1 MMTIVC
7 RTCAAAL
14 CLALAA
20 CGPAPNSDAPVTTAA
35 ELATRA
41 RAGRNVRVQ
50 LHGVVTYSERR
61 WGYLFI
67 QDSTGAVSAYSP
79 AQDIE
84 YHPGTAVEV
93 TGWAPQGS
101 QARPPVD
108 IGDPQIRI
116 LATPGMPEPR
126 HVALP
131 ELVDQCDGRWVET
144 AGTIAAADVWEGY
157 LRIELVSKTG
167 RLEVRIRDF
176 PIFDFTKLVGVTATV
191 RGVCIAAPAEEAKLA
206 DHRLLSSRFADLA
219 PHQDVATEGSSRA
232 PIPQRRGTDM
242 PPITRVA
249 DIRRLTMEEASRHQR
264 VHITGVV
271 TYFDPAWAMLFVQDA
286 TGGIFVDVHGQ
297 DLTVSTGDVVDV
309 DGASAPGNFA
319 PEIIRPAIT
328 VLGRSELP
336 VARHVTMPQWLTGR
350 EDSQYVEVTGI
361 VRSIARS
368 EENHLLLDLASGGR
382 RFRVQVPM
390 FRGAL
395 PTQLV
400 DAVVNVRGV
409 SGTIF
414 NQRRQLVGVAH
425 YASSLDDVT
434 IVTRASADPFT
445 LPPRAIDSLL
455 GFGLDQEGS
464 KRVAVQGVVTLRLDN
479 ALFLQDATGGI
490 EVRGSGLGNVK
501 AGEHVIAAG
510 FSALGGYSPL
520 LEDALVRSVATHA
533 PAEPVAISAE
543 QALTGNFDG
552 RLVRMRGVLASR
564 GGSAAGHLLLLQA
577 GPHLFSATWDA
588 AAGGWLKPA
597 ADGSE
602 LELTGICRIEAD
614 PALTPRIP
622 RAFNLLLASSNS
634 VRVIK
639 HAPWWTSRHT
649 WSVVGV
655 LIALIAGTFA
665 WVAVLRT
672 RVGRQT
678 ETLRQA
684 KEAAEAAS
692 RAKGEFLA
700 NMSHEIR
707 TPMNG
712 ILGMT
717 GLALEATSVEEQREY
732 LALVKASG
740 ESLLQLINDIL
751 DLSKI
756 EAGKLDL
763 ESIAFDPRQ
772 LVADTMKL
780 IEWRAAQKA
789 LALDW
794 HVARDVPAALNGDP
808 MRLRQVLLNLL
819 SNALKFT
826 DAGKIAVRM
835 TIDPPSPSASAEAT
849 AGQAGE
855 GAIVRITV
863 SDTGVGI
870 PPEKHQSIFENFT
883 QADGS
888 TTRKYGGTGLGLA
901 ISARLVA
908 MMGGRIWVESAPG
921 RGSTFQ
927 LTVRL
932 TPAPPVPRQLPV
944 APATPAMASLRVLL
958 AEDNEV
964 NQLLARRLLEQA
976 GHTVTAVGNGL
987 EALAALETRA
997 FDVILMDVQM
1007 PELDGFATTAAI
1019 RAAERNTGK
1028 HQPIIA
1034 MTAHALKG
1042 DRERCLEAG
1051 MDGYISKP
1059 ITAPQLHAVMR
1070 EAIVLRDWETQG
1082 ASEPTAVTF

>member
-1 MMTIVC
+1 MTPFS

-14 CLALAA
+14 CLTLAA
-20 CGPAPNSDAPVTTAA
+20 CAPTPGSDAPVTTAR
-35 ELATRA
+35 ELAARA
-41 RAGRNVRVQ
+41 RGPRNVRVQ
-50 LHGVVTYSERR
+50 LRGIVTYSERR
-61 WGYLFI
+61 WGYLFV
-67 QDSTGAVSAYSP
+67 QDATGAVSAYSP

-93 TGWAPQGS
+93 TGWAS
-101 QARPPVD
+101 QAERPPVD

-116 LATPGMPEPR
+116 IATSGMPAPR
-126 HVALP
+126 HVSLQ
-131 ELVDQCDGRWVET
+131 ELANKCNGQWIET

-157 LRIELVSKTG
+157 LRIELTSKTG
-167 RLEVRIRDF
+167 RLEVRVRDF
-176 PIFDFTKLVGVTATV
+176 PVFDFTKLVGMTARA
-191 RGVCIAAPAEEAKLA
+191 RGVCIIAPPDEARLA
-206 DHRLLSSRFADLA
+206 DHRLLTSRFADFVTER
-219 PHQDVATEGSSRA
+219 PVATEESGHG
-232 PIPQRRGTDM
+232 RRPGAGGTDVV
-242 PPITRVA
+242 PITRVT
-249 DIRRLTMEEASRHQR
+249 DIRHLTMEEASRHQR
-264 VHITGVV
+264 VDITGVV
-271 TYFDPAWAMLFVQDA
+271 TYFDPVWAMLFVQDP

-297 DLTVSTGDVVDV
+297 DLTLSTGDVVQV
-309 DGASAPGNFA
+309 KGASAPGNFA

-336 VARHVTMPQWLTGR
+336 IARQVTMAQWLTGR
-350 EDSQYVEVTGI
+350 EDSQYVEVSGI
-361 VRSIARS
+361 VRSIAQS
-368 EENHLLLDLASGGR
+368 EEGHLLLDLASGGR
-382 RFRVQVPM
+382 RFRVQIPM
-390 FRGAL
+390 FKGAL
-395 PTQLV
+395 PKHLV
-400 DAVVNVRGV
+400 DAVVSVRGV

-455 GFGLDQEGS
+455 GFGLEQDVS
-464 KRVAVQGVVTLRLDN
+464 TRVAVQGVVTLRLDN

-490 EVRGSGLGNVK
+490 EVRGSGLGNAK
-501 AGEHVIAAG
+501 AGEHVVAAG
-510 FSALGGYSPL
+510 FAALGGYSPL
-520 LEDALVRSVATHA
+520 LEDAMVRSVAAQA

-588 AAGGWLKPA
+588 AAGPWERPA

-622 RAFNLLLASSNS
+622 RAFNLLLASSDH
-634 VRVIK
+634 VRVIR

-655 LIALIAGTFA
+655 LLALIAATFA

-672 RVGRQT
+672 RVRRQT

-684 KEAAEAAS
+684 KDAAEAAS

-717 GLALEATSVEEQREY
+717 GLALEARSAEEQREY

-826 DAGKIAVRM
+826 DAGKIAVRV
-835 TIDPPSPSASAEAT
+835 TLDPASAASR
-849 AGQAGE
+849 AVADASARQAE
-855 GAIVRITV
+855 EPVIVRITV

-870 PPEKHQSIFENFT
+870 PREKHHSIFENFT

-908 MMGGRIWVESAPG
+908 MMGGRIWVESEPG
-921 RGSTFQ
+921 CGSTFQ

-932 TPAPPVPRQLPV
+932 MPAPPVARQLPV
-944 APATPAMASLRVLL
+944 AAPAPAVASLSVLL

-976 GHTVTAVGNGL
+976 GHKVTAVGNGL
-987 EALAALETRA
+987 EALAALETGS

-1007 PELDGFATTAAI
+1007 PELDGFAATAAI

-1059 ITAPQLHAVMR
+1059 ITAPQLHAIIR
-1070 EAIVLRDWETQG
+1070 EAVILRDWDTQG
-1082 ASEPTAVTF
+1082 APEATAVTF

>member
-1 MMTIVC
+1 MMTIAS
-7 RTCAAAL
+7 RTLAAAT

-20 CGPAPNSDAPVTTAA
+20 CSPGPSPEAPATTAA
-35 ELATRA
+35 ELAKASHVKRTVP
-41 RAGRNVRVQ
+41 VR
-50 LHGVVTYSERR
+50 LRGIVTYSERK
-61 WGYLFI
+61 WGSLYV
-67 QDSTGAVSAYSP
+67 QDSTGAVSAFSP
-79 AQDIE
+79 EQEVE
-84 YHPGTAVEV
+84 YHAGTEIEV
-93 TGWAPQGS
+93 VGS
-101 QARPPVD
+101 ATVGPDVRPPVNVAQPR
-108 IGDPQIRI
+108 IQII
-116 LATPGMPEPR
+116 ATPGMPQPR
-126 HVALP
+126 SVALH
-131 ELVDQCDGRWVET
+131 ELASACDGRWIET
-144 AGTIAAADVWEGY
+144 AGIIASAGIWEGY
-157 LRIELVSKTG
+157 LRVELSSSED
-167 RLEVRIRDF
+167 RLEVRIRDY
-176 PIFDFTKLVGVTATV
+176 PMFDFKELIGLPARV
-191 RGVCIAAPAEEAKLA
+191 RGVCIAAPEQQARLA
-206 DHRLLSSRFADLA
+206 DRRLMTSRFADLT
-219 PHQDVATEGSSRA
+219 PRLDVATETQRGERIPRA
-232 PIPQRRGTDM
+232 QAEDL
-242 PPITRVA
+242 PPITRVI
-249 DIRRLTMEEASRHQR
+249 DIRHLTMEEASRHQR

-271 TYFDPAWAMLFVQDA
+271 TYFDPAWAMLFVQDV
-286 TGGIFVDVHGQ
+286 TGGIYVDVHGHD
-297 DLTVSTGDVVDV
+297 DLTLSTGDLVEVK
-309 DGASAPGNFA
+309 GAAAPGNFA
-319 PEIIRPAIT
+319 PEIVRP
-328 VLGRSELP
+328 VLAVIGRTEP
-336 VARHVTMPQWLTGR
+336 PAARAVTMAQLLTGH
-350 EDSQYVEVTGI
+350 EDSQYVEVNGT

-368 EENHLLLDLASGGR
+368 AENHLLLDLASGTT
-382 RFRVQVPM
+382 RFRVQIPM
-390 FRGAL
+390 FKGAL
-395 PTQLV
+395 PTHLV
-400 DAVVNVRGV
+400 DAVVDVRGV
-409 SGTIF
+409 SGTMF

-425 YASSLDDVT
+425 YAPSLDDVT
-434 IVTRASADPFT
+434 VLKRASVDPFALT
-445 LPPRAIDSLL
+445 PRPVESLL
-455 GFGLDQEGS
+455 GYGQDQGS
-464 KRVAVQGVVTLRLDN
+464 TRVAVQGVVTLRLEN
-479 ALFLQDATGGI
+479 ALYLQDATGGI

-501 AGEHVIAAG
+501 AGEHIMAAG
-510 FSALGGYSPL
+510 FAALGSYSPI
-520 LEDALVRSVATHA
+520 LEDALVRSARPGA
-533 PAEPVAISAE
+533 PAEPVAITAE

-552 RLVRMRGVLASR
+552 RLVRMRGTLASR
-564 GGSAAGHLLLLQA
+564 GGSAAGYLLLLQA

-588 AAGGWLKPA
+588 AAGTWPKPP
-597 ADGSE
+597 ADGSA

-614 PALTPRIP
+614 PAVTPRVP
-622 RAFNLLLASSNS
+622 RAFNLVMTSSDS
-634 VRVIK
+634 VRVVK
-639 HAPWWTSRHT
+639 HAPWWTSTHT

-655 LIALIAGTFA
+655 LTALIAASFA
-665 WVAVLRT
+665 WVAILRT
-672 RVGRQT
+672 RVRGQT

-794 HVARDVPAALNGDP
+794 HVARDVPAGLNGDP

-826 DAGKIAVRM
+826 DSGKIAVRM
-835 TIDPPSPSASAEAT
+835 TVDPSSTACRAEA
-849 AGQAGE
+849 AGE
-855 GAIVRITV
+855 GGASVILRVTV

-870 PPEKHQSIFENFT
+870 AADKHETIFDNFT

-901 ISARLVA
+901 ISARLVT
-908 MMGGRIWVESAPG
+908 MMGGRIWVESEPG

-932 TPAPPVPRQLPV
+932 TAAPAVPRELPV
-944 APATPAMASLRVLL
+944 AAAAPAFAPLSVLL

-976 GHTVTAVGNGL
+976 GHKVTAVGNGL
-987 EALAALETRA
+987 EALAALETGS

-1007 PELDGFATTAAI
+1007 PELDGFAATAAI
-1019 RAAERNTGK
+1019 RAAERSTGR

-1059 ITAPQLHAVMR
+1059 ITAQQLHAIIR
-1070 EAIVLRDWETQG
+1070 EAVVLRDWDAQRAAE
-1082 ASEPTAVTF
+1082 TAVTF

>member
-1 MMTIVC
+1 M
-7 RTCAAAL
+7 A
-14 CLALAA
+14 
-20 CGPAPNSDAPVTTAA
+20 
-35 ELATRA
+35 
-41 RAGRNVRVQ
+41 Q
-50 LHGVVTYSERR
+50 L
-61 WGYLFI
+61 
-67 QDSTGAVSAYSP
+67 
-79 AQDIE
+79 
-84 YHPGTAVEV
+84 
-93 TGWAPQGS
+93 
-101 QARPPVD
+101 
-108 IGDPQIRI
+108 
-116 LATPGMPEPR
+116 
-126 HVALP
+126 
-131 ELVDQCDGRWVET
+131 
-144 AGTIAAADVWEGY
+144 
-157 LRIELVSKTG
+157 
-167 RLEVRIRDF
+167 
-176 PIFDFTKLVGVTATV
+176 
-191 RGVCIAAPAEEAKLA
+191 
-206 DHRLLSSRFADLA
+206 
-219 PHQDVATEGSSRA
+219 
-232 PIPQRRGTDM
+232 
-242 PPITRVA
+242 
-249 DIRRLTMEEASRHQR
+249 
-264 VHITGVV
+264 
-271 TYFDPAWAMLFVQDA
+271 
-286 TGGIFVDVHGQ
+286 
-297 DLTVSTGDVVDV
+297 
-309 DGASAPGNFA
+309 
-319 PEIIRPAIT
+319 
-328 VLGRSELP
+328 
-336 VARHVTMPQWLTGR
+336 LTGR
-350 EDSQYVEVTGI
+350 EDSQYVEVNGT
-361 VRSIARS
+361 VRSIAQS
-368 EENHLLLDLASGGR
+368 TENHLLLDLASGSTK
-382 RFRVQVPM
+382 FRVQVPM
-390 FRGAL
+390 FKGAL
-395 PTQLV
+395 PTHLV
-400 DAVVNVRGV
+400 DAVVKVRGV

-425 YASSLDDVT
+425 YAPSLDEVT
-434 IVTRASADPFT
+434 ILRRASADPFALT
-445 LPPRAIDSLL
+445 PRPVDSLL
-455 GFGLDQEGS
+455 EYGMDQQGS
-464 KRVAVQGVVTLRLDN
+464 TRVAVRGVVTLRLEN
-479 ALFLQDATGGI
+479 ALFLQDATAGI
-490 EVRGSGLGNVK
+490 EVRGSGLGKVE
-501 AGEHVIAAG
+501 AGEQITAAG
-510 FSALGGYSPL
+510 FAALGAYSPI
-520 LEDALVRSVATHA
+520 LEDALVRSDAARA
-533 PAEPVAISAE
+533 PAKPVAITAE

-552 RLVRMRGVLASR
+552 RLVRMRGTLASR

-588 AAGGWLKPA
+588 AAGSWLKPA

-614 PALTPRIP
+614 PAVTPRVP
-622 RAFNLLLASSNS
+622 RAFNLLLASSDS
-634 VRVIK
+634 VRIIK
-639 HAPWWTSRHT
+639 HAPWWTSTHT
-649 WSVVGV
+649 WTVVGV
-655 LIALIAGTFA
+655 LTALIAASFA

-672 RVGRQT
+672 RVRRQT

-684 KEAAEAAS
+684 KDAAEAAS

-712 ILGMT
+712 ILGMA
-717 GLALEATSVEEQREY
+717 GLALEATSPEEQREY

-794 HVARDVPAALNGDP
+794 HVDRDVPAALTGDS

-826 DAGKIAVRM
+826 DSGKIAVRM
-835 TIDPPSPSASAEAT
+835 NVDPPSAADRAKAASEGEARQPEEPVT
-849 AGQAGE
+849 
-855 GAIVRITV
+855 IRISV

-870 PPEKHQSIFENFT
+870 HRDKHETIFENFT

-908 MMGGRIWVESAPG
+908 MMGGHIWVESEPG

-932 TPAPPVPRQLPV
+932 APAPPVPRQVPSATIAPPVLPL
-944 APATPAMASLRVLL
+944 SVLL

-987 EALAALETRA
+987 EALAALETGV
-997 FDVILMDVQM
+997 FDVVLMDVQM
-1007 PELDGFATTAAI
+1007 PELDGFAATAAI
-1019 RAAERNTGK
+1019 RTAERSSGG

-1059 ITAPQLHAVMR
+1059 INASQLHAVIR
-1070 EAIVLRDWETQG
+1070 EAIILRGWSAET
-1082 ASEPTAVTF
+1082 AAVTF